1 VTGSGANPAAAS
13 DFAGGTLPS
22 GTVAFAAGATAATIT
37 VGVAGDTLVEP
48 DEGFTVTLS
57 GLAGTIIA
65 TPAASGTIRND
76 DAPPPPTG
84 PTNIG
89 ALHGNHGD
97 YVIANTGGQLYI
109 QDTVPGRD
117 GTQTVANPGEMRFAD
132 GIGVFDATGNAE
144 AMTRLYQGAFGRAPD
159 APGLEYAVPL
169 INQGSLTLKQIGEGF
184 LSSGEFQRQYGQ
196 PDTGAFVT
204 AMYRNVLHR
213 AINPSDPLDAA
224 GIQNFSNLANAQGR
238 AAALLAISDS
248 QENHRLTLGIAGD
261 RFDAQATRIYQAAF
275 NRVPDAP
282 GLEAVRNA
290 LSSGAPADQIAQNF
304 VDSGE
309 FQRAYG
315 SQSNGD
321 FIATLYRN
329 VLHREADA
337 GGKAQFTGALDAG
350 YSRGFALLA
359 LADSAE
365 NRINTAAV
373 THDAWVFI
381 PG

>member
-1 VTGSGANPAAAS
+1 
-13 DFAGGTLPS
+13 
-22 GTVAFAAGATAATIT
+22 
-37 VGVAGDTLVEP
+37 
-48 DEGFTVTLS
+48 
-57 GLAGTIIA
+57 
-65 TPAASGTIRND
+65 
-76 DAPPPPTG
+76 
-84 PTNIG
+84 
-89 ALHGNHGD
+89 
-97 YVIANTGGQLYI
+97 
-109 QDTVPGRD
+109 
-117 GTQTVANPGEMRFAD
+117 
-132 GIGVFDATGNAE
+132 
-144 AMTRLYQGAFGRAPD
+144 
-159 APGLEYAVPL
+159 VPL

-213 AINPSDPLDAA
+213 AINPSDPLDVA

-238 AAALLAISDS
+238 AAALLALSDS

-275 NRVPDAP
+275 NRAPDAP

-290 LSSGAPADQIAQNF
+290 LGSGAPADQIAQNF

-315 SQSNGD
+315 SQLNGD
-321 FIATLYRN
+321 FVATLYRN

-337 GGKAQFTGALDAG
+337 GGKAQFTGVLDAG
-350 YSRGFALLA
+350 YSRGFALSA

-365 NRINTAAV
+365 NRINTAPA